1 MADHGGFV
9 GVGLHPFLL
18 HKGNDSE
25 LDDYLDAIEY
35 VANLVGEDLVGIGT
49 DYFEGVDMAM
59 FAQTMTRRD
68 RYHAR
73 ELGKH
78 PVPKTLRYPSQMPSI
93 ASLRNIVPALEQR
106 GWKQARMEK
115 LLGGN
120 FVRYV
125 GRAWAA

>member
-1 MADHGGFV
+1 
-9 GVGLHPFLL
+9 VGLHPFLL
-18 HKGNDSE
+18 KKGNDSE

-35 VANLVGEDLVGIGT
+35 VSNLVGEDLVGIGT
-49 DYFEGVDMAM
+49 DYFEGVDPAM

-93 ASLRNIVPALEQR
+93 AALRNIAPALEQR

-115 LLGGN
+115 LLGAN

-125 GRAWAA
+125 ARA